1 MQQIKVEEAKEE
13 WETKMVWILTVRQ
26 ENGEYQGYLTLW
38 GPSYIKAQKKKSMF
52 SKQPVSVIPLLSY
65 HHGN

>member
-13 WETKMVWILTVRQ
+13 WETKVVWTLTFRQ
-26 ENGEYQGYLTLW
+26 ENREYQGCPTLW
-38 GPSYIKAQKKKSMF
+38 GPSYIKAQKEKLMF
-52 SKQPVSVIPLLSY
+52 SKQTVSVIPLLSY